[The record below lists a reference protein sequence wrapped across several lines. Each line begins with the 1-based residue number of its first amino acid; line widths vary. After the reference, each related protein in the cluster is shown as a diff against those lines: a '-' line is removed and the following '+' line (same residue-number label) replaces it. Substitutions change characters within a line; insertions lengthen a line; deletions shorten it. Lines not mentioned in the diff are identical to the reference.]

1 LVQLLLSN
9 IGNASTALFILSF
22 ALAMAMDL
30 ARGRQVILE
39 RALTC
44 GLSMASAPTG
54 IALMACAFKPDLIQK
69 LEGASLSFAVGGA
82 VLLFISVKYGIGK

>member
-1 LVQLLLSN
+1 
-9 IGNASTALFILSF
+9 
-22 ALAMAMDL
+22 
-30 ARGRQVILE
+30 
-39 RALTC
+39 
-44 GLSMASAPTG
+44 MASAPTG